1 VNCHS
6 LIKKGGVCWMSS
18 RKVLS
23 LLVAVLFGL
32 IMAGVAAAAD
42 KGPETITFKC
52 EKKGDVVFSHAK
64 HQESATCG
72 DCHHSE
78 TDGKQ
83 VPYAEGQKIEKCG
96 TCHTAEMAAPA
107 LNSSKK
113 ALHKNCKGCHMAAV
127 KEGKTAA
134 PTKCAGCHPPKAAAE

>member
-1 VNCHS
+1 
-6 LIKKGGVCWMSS
+6 MSS
-18 RKVLS
+18 KKVLS

-52 EKKGDVVFSHAK
+52 EKKSDVVFGHAK

-72 DCHHSE
+72 DCHHSKGP
-78 TDGKQ
+78 DGKQ

-96 TCHTAEMAAPA
+96 TCHNAEMTVPT
-107 LNSSKK
+107 LNSSKN
-113 ALHKNCKGCHMAAV
+113 ALHKNCKDCHKAAV
-127 KEGKTAA
+127 KEGKTA
-134 PTKCAGCHPPKAAAE
+134 PTKCAECHPPKAAAK

>member
-1 VNCHS
+1 M
-6 LIKKGGVCWMSS
+6 KSS
-18 RKVLS
+18 RVISVVVAICFS
-23 LLVAVLFGL
+23 LV
-32 IMAGVAAAAD
+32 MAGVAAAAD

-52 EKKGDVVFSHAK
+52 EKKGDVAFSHVK

-78 TDGKQ
+78 SPDGKQ

-113 ALHKNCKGCHMAAV
+113 ALHKNCKGCHKAAV
-127 KEGKTAA
+127 KEGKTA
-134 PTKCAGCHPPKAAAE
+134 PTKCAGCHPKKAAK